1 MEPAHGVVVVERE
14 ARHRRYGRW
23 NGKQGFVGLG
33 GQTLSKASSRLL
45 VGPEQVL
52 DNVPVLVSEHCVV
65 L

>member
-33 GQTLSKASSRLL
+33 GRTLSRASSGLL

-52 DNVPVLVSEHCVV
+52 DGVPVLVSGRCVV